1 MHSGCFFWHIRR
13 YSRAAF
19 YEPIAIFYA
28 TLALWAYGFYTPK
41 SAAGPSERTNQS
53 NSCLSNQ
60 EERDSSEGV
69 GIDSG
74 SGSLPTSASRLL
86 LDRRDPVFIYLDRPN
101 DDEMVQLFVGSGQ
114 PAKMS
119 ALLSGVGDICGPEG
133 PAGILRE
140 GRALLTAASKSWSS
154 GLRYVDILLALEK
167 STAEKSFRA

>member
-28 TLALWAYGFYTPK
+28 TLALWAYGFYTPRTT
-41 SAAGPSERTNQS
+41 AGPSERANQS

-60 EERDSSEGV
+60 EEPDNSEG
-69 GIDSG
+69 GG
-74 SGSLPTSASRLL
+74 SISDAESLPTSASRLPL
-86 LDRRDPVFIYLDRPN
+86 ERRDPVFIYLDRPN

-114 PAKMS
+114 PANIT
-119 ALLSGVGDICGPEG
+119 ALLSGVGDLCGPEG
-133 PAGILRE
+133 PTRMLRE

>member
-41 SAAGPSERTNQS
+41 ATADSTGRMNQS
-53 NSCLSNQ
+53 NSCLPIQ
-60 EERDSSEGV
+60 GERDSSEG
-69 GIDSG
+69 GGCNSG
-74 SGSLPTSASRLL
+74 SESLPTSASRLP

-101 DDEMVQLFVGSGQ
+101 DDEMVQLFVGSGH
-114 PAKMS
+114 PANMS
-119 ALLSGVGDICGPEG
+119 ALLSGVGDLCGPEG
-133 PAGILRE
+133 PARILRE